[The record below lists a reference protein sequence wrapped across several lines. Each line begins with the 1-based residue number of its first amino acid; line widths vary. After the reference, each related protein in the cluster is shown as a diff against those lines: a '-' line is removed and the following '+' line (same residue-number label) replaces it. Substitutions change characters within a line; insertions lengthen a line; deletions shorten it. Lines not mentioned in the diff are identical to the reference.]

1 MDRSPPLRLLHWIDN
16 KESGGEGRHSDAV
29 APHGQVK
36 PEADILIHI
45 YVRECCK
52 LRVISE
58 VIGKL
63 LSGA

>member
-1 MDRSPPLRLLHWIDN
+1 MLWHHMDRL
-16 KESGGEGRHSDAV
+16 
-29 APHGQVK
+29 K
-36 PEADILIHI
+36 PEADKLIHI

>member
-1 MDRSPPLRLLHWIDN
+1 MLWHHMDRLKPKADN
-16 KESGGEGRHSDAV
+16 
-29 APHGQVK
+29 
-36 PEADILIHI
+36 LIHI

-63 LSGA
+63 LSGAKYF